1 MSASAPDGGASA
13 PGDVLGL
20 PKLVIRY
27 PTEEAA
33 AAALLPPGFDPCGD
47 PTVQVNFYCAPVH
60 GEPELGVSTRVPAA
74 VDGRPGAY
82 CLGIGIDQESAV
94 FISRDTNGQPKFPC
108 AVRYVR
114 MGAEVLAAATHQ
126 GTTFAEYRGTSA
138 GVVEA
143 DDPVEE
149 TEWWIKASPAVG
161 GGPGFDLPPRVVQV
175 TTAGRRVRV
184 ESLVGDLQLRDSDWD
199 PYTTLLA
206 PTGPATAELVTTRVT
221 GRTIEP
227 GPLLDADAVAPWLDN
242 IGGSRWP
249 GRRGAPRRPPAAPG
263 GAT

>member
-1 MSASAPDGGASA
+1 MSGDRVTGQDAA

-27 PTEEAA
+27 PTEPGAV
-33 AAALLPPGFDPCGD
+33 AALLPPGLEPCGD
-47 PTVQVNFYCAPVH
+47 PVVQVNFYCAPVH
-60 GEPELGVSTRVPAA
+60 GEPELGISTRVPAE
-74 VDGRPGAY
+74 VDGREGAY

-94 FISRDTNGQPKFPC
+94 FVSRDTNGQPKFPC

-114 MGAEVLAAATHQ
+114 MGDEVLAAATHQ
-126 GTTFAEYRGTSA
+126 GTTFVEYRGRSVGASA
-138 GVVEA
+138 S

-149 TEWWIKASPAVG
+149 TEWWIKASPAIG
-161 GGPGFDLPPRVVQV
+161 GGDGFDLPPRLVQV
-175 TTAGRRVRV
+175 TTTGRRARV
-184 ESLVGDLQLRDSDWD
+184 EALEGDLVLRDSDWD
-199 PYTTLLA
+199 PYTTLLP
-206 PTGPATAELVTTRVT
+206 PTGAASAELVTTRVT
-221 GRTIEP
+221 GRTITP
-227 GPLLDADAVAPWLDN
+227 GPLLDAAAVAPWLDN